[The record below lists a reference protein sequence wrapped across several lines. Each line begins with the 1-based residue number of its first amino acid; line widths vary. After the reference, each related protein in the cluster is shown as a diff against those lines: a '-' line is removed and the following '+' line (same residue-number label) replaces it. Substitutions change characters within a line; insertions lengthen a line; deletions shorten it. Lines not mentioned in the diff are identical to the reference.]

1 MIHATTKEISQI
13 KCSDFFAQI
22 AAKKEQKG
30 IILFGE
36 YLDESMITEH
46 LCEFQVVQISLI
58 HPAEWQ
64 ISQELNIPRMLLDGP
79 ITTSYG
85 SQLILSQPEQI
96 GMALQT
102 AFHLW

>member
-1 MIHATTKEISQI
+1 MIHKTTKVISQK
-13 KCSDFFAQI
+13 KCQDYFAQI
-22 AAKKEQKG
+22 ASKKEQKG

-36 YLDESMITEH
+36 YLSELILTEH
-46 LCEFQVVQISLI
+46 FSEFQVVQISLI

-64 ISQELNIPRMLLDGP
+64 ISRESNLPTKLLDGP

-85 SQLILSQPEQI
+85 SQLILSQTEQI
-96 GMALQT
+96 GVTLQT